1 MNEVGK
7 KLILLFKRY
16 RVMDIETLRRNL
28 QGRSRRS
35 VFRDLNRVGCCGSYS
50 HAGKF
55 HTLKTIPEFDLEG
68 LWRHGNVGFSRYGT
82 LRNTT
87 AKMIKRSEAG
97 RTHGELEGRL
107 GVRLHNTLLGLVRSG
122 EIGREKAGR
131 LYVYLSVD
139 PERAAVQLRRRRS
152 MDAFASRRL
161 PPLSTRIEVFA
172 EIIRTGASPIDSA
185 SIASGL
191 AKRGI
196 AATVGQIECMIEHYD
211 IKKNGL

>member
-1 MNEVGK
+1 MNKIEK
-7 KLILLFKRY
+7 KLVLLFERHQ
-16 RVMDIETLRRNL
+16 VMDIETVRRNI

-35 VFRDLNRVGCCGSYS
+35 VFRDLYAVGYCTSYS

-55 HTLKTIPEFDLEG
+55 YTLGTIPEFDSEG
-68 LWRHGNVGFSRYGT
+68 LWKWGDVCFSKYGT
-82 LRNTT
+82 LRST
-87 AKMIKRSEAG
+87 AAEMIKRSEAG
-97 RTHGELEGRL
+97 RTHGELEERL
-107 GVRLHNTLLGLVRSG
+107 GVRLHNTLLDLVRSG
-122 EIGREKAGR
+122 EIGREKTER
-131 LYVYLSVD
+131 LYVYLDAD
-139 PERAAVQLRRRRS
+139 PERATVQLRRRRS

-185 SIASGL
+185 LIASSL

-196 AATVGQIECMIEHYD
+196 AATVGQIECMMMHYD